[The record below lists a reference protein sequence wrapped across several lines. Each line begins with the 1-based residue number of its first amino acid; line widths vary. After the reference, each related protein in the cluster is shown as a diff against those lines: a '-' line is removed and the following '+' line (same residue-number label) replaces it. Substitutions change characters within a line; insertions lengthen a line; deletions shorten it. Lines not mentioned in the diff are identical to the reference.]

1 MKILIEIS
9 DERIKDAIVTALEG
23 GSNYWAF
30 VNTDKSHIPLKVEGS
45 LAEHIASS
53 VMSDSDYHVVIED
66 IATGELLGVLSY
78 ASIEEGLRLLC
89 IDYPEKVA
97 EMIDH
102 LDAGD
107 ADIFFQLCVMGEL
120 VFG

>member
-1 MKILIEIS
+1 MKILIEIG
-9 DERIKDAIVTALEG
+9 DERIKDTIVTALEG

-30 VNTDKSHIPLKVEGS
+30 VNTDESHIPLKMEGS
-45 LAEHIASS
+45 LAEHIANS

-66 IATGELLGVLSY
+66 IQTGERLGVLSY
-78 ASIEEGLRLLC
+78 ATIEEGMRLLC
-89 IDYPEKVA
+89 TEHPDIVA
-97 EMIDH
+97 SMIDH

-107 ADIFFQLCVMGEL
+107 ADTFFQLCVMGEL